1 MMVGML
7 TTKDNPWN
15 PFDHWR
21 EWYTW
26 DSTAGYHTSGL
37 LARRVSNSEE
47 LSELAQQEIINEA
60 INEIVE
66 ENYNGV
72 LMAIWR
78 DVPHPF
84 PDKG

>member
-37 LARRVSNSEE
+37 LARRVSNSEVAE
-47 LSELAQQEIINEA
+47 ALNSNIAQ
-60 INEIVE
+60 
-66 ENYNGV
+66 
-72 LMAIWR
+72 
-78 DVPHPF
+78 
-84 PDKG
+84 